1 MTKFIFAILFISP
14 IFCFSQKVEM
24 VKWGPTDRLFSLE
37 LLVSVENIDT
47 YNIDG
52 KRYLSISDKDF
63 TVITRAID
71 SLNLSQLTLSDV
83 SKPKEFGSFGV
94 TVISEDGLREY
105 FLSSA
110 DESRNFFLILSQ
122 SIQNPKV
129 RQIFMDLSQ
138 SEIEL
143 NTEDR

>member
-1 MTKFIFAILFISP
+1 
-14 IFCFSQKVEM
+14 M
-24 VKWGPTDRLFSLE
+24 VKWGPSDRLFSLE

-47 YNIDG
+47 YNIGG

-63 TVITRAID
+63 TVIIRAID

-83 SKPKEFGSFGV
+83 SKPKEFGSFAV

-110 DESRNFFLILSQ
+110 DESCNFFLVLSQ
-122 SIQNPKV
+122 TIQNPEV
-129 RQIFMDLSQ
+129 RRVFLDLSQ
-138 SEIEL
+138 SEFDL
-143 NTEDR
+143 NPENR